1 MSEAVRLF
9 TIGHSNHAIEHFTEL
24 LRQHQITLL
33 VDVRSQP
40 YSQWA
45 SQFNRE
51 LLRHDLEEAGV
62 HYLYKGDSLGGRPE
76 TGLVPPDYKV
86 MARRPGYLQGID
98 QLLDLARSE
107 RLVVMCSEGDFH
119 HCHRHLLI
127 TQTLLARDAIV
138 LHIQP
143 DGTLAEGTLE
153 PEQLTLF

>member
-1 MSEAVRLF
+1 MSETVRLF
-9 TIGHSNHAIEHFTEL
+9 TIGHSNHAIEHFIEL

-51 LLRHDLEEAGV
+51 LLHHDLEEAGV
-62 HYLYKGDSLGGRPE
+62 HYLYRGDSLGGRPE
-76 TGLVPPDYKV
+76 AGQALPDYKT
-86 MARRPGYLQGID
+86 MALRPAYLQGID

-107 RLVVMCSEGDFH
+107 RLAVMCSEGDFH

-127 TQTLLARDAIV
+127 TQTLLARDATV